1 MSSSAE
7 ATGRIVRTEKDGM
20 AILWTYVPEMPNEFD
35 RRSRPWLAVLSWS
48 YNGSMNNGMPDVST
62 NEAMLAL
69 DEALGTI
76 EKANFC
82 GEAYR
87 RVGYNL
93 REFVFYVAERES
105 FMGALNEV
113 LADQPRYPLEIK
125 FYEDGDW
132 SDFRKLIEDF
142 SDA

>member
-1 MSSSAE
+1 MTSSAE
-7 ATGRIVRTEKDGM
+7 STGRIVRTEKDGV
-20 AILWTYVPEMPNEFD
+20 AILWTYVPEMPEEAD
-35 RRSRPWLAVLSWS
+35 RLSRPWLTVLSWS
-48 YNGSMNNGMPDVST
+48 YDGSTNNGMPDAST
-62 NEAMLAL
+62 NEAMRGL
-69 DEALGTI
+69 DEALGSI
-76 EKANFC
+76 EKPNFC

-87 RVGYNL
+87 RVGDNL

-105 FMGALNEV
+105 FMGALNEA
-113 LADQPRYPLEIK
+113 LADHPRYPLEIK